1 MTCGKCE
8 RLIKEAVS
16 ENVPEVSVI
25 EVFRPEGY
33 ATITL
38 KKEQNIYITLN
49 ENIKNNVLKSIH
61 ALVNGKFKAA
71 FEPGKKIFL
80 RKMINRIQLTLKTY
94 TFIENFILQIRLG
107 KQHN

>member
-38 KKEQNIYITLN
+38 KKDQNIYITLN

-71 FEPGKKIFL
+71 FEPGKKIFI
-80 RKMINRIQLTLKTY
+80 RKMINRIQFYVSGSYFNVNSNT
-94 TFIENFILQIRLG
+94 
-107 KQHN
+107 

>member
-38 KKEQNIYITLN
+38 KKEQKFLN

-61 ALVNGKFKAA
+61 ALVNGKFKAS
-71 FEPGKKIFL
+71 FEPGKKIFI
-80 RKMINRIQLTLKTY
+80 RKKMNRIQ
-94 TFIENFILQIRLG
+94 FIYVILYEL
-107 KQHN
+107 

>member
-16 ENVPEVSVI
+16 ENVPEVSAI

-38 KKEQNIYITLN
+38 KKEQKFLN

-71 FEPGKKIFL
+71 FEPGKKIFI
-80 RKMINRIQLTLKTY
+80 RKMINRIQFST
-94 TFIENFILQIRLG
+94 
-107 KQHN
+107 

>member
-38 KKEQNIYITLN
+38 KKEQKFLN

-71 FEPGKKIFL
+71 FEPGKKIFI
-80 RKMINRIQLTLKTY
+80 RKMINCIQLNL
-94 TFIENFILQIRLG
+94 
-107 KQHN
+107 